1 MPKYTFILILILTSN
16 ACRKILNC
24 DERESFTMA
33 KRNYEGNELR
43 INGYYYN
50 SKSYPELFYRNGI
63 TINGSLSD
71 LISNISIVESLMLT
85 GEYGSYIYN
94 NEYRWGLFS
103 IRNNIITREFKNQM
117 SSISCKY
124 PFKESGIII
133 NDSTFV
139 MNSIYNYENDEKTE
153 TSNDTFRFKE
163 FTPKPDSIN
172 KFIN

>member
-1 MPKYTFILILILTSN
+1 MSKYTFILIVILTSTS
-16 ACRKILNC
+16 CRKILNC
-24 DERESFTMA
+24 DEKERFTMA
-33 KRNYEGNELR
+33 KNDYVGNELR

-50 SKSYPELFYRNGI
+50 TKSYPELFYRNGI

-71 LISNISIVESLMLT
+71 LISNLSIAESSMLT
-85 GEYGSYIYN
+85 GDYGSYIYN
-94 NEYRWGLFS
+94 NEYRWGLFT
-103 IRNNIITREFKNQM
+103 IRNNKITREFKNRM

-124 PFKESGIII
+124 PFTESGIII

-139 MNSIYNYENDEKTE
+139 INSIYNNENDKKTE
-153 TSNDTFRFKE
+153 PTLDTFRFKE